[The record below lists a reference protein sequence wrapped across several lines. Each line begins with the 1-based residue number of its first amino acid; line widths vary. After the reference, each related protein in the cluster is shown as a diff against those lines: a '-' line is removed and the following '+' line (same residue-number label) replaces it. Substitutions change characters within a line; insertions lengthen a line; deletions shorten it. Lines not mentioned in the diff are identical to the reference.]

1 MFLPQIPLTEGP
13 PVGELHERLSA
24 IEKKIVDF
32 SKVVDIPLKEQQ
44 ISRLESRMA
53 EGDFWT
59 DQARAQT
66 QVGELKAIKGI
77 VEPWRTLA
85 TAARDARELCEM
97 AEGENDTPTLADL
110 DAEHQRLV
118 TAYDQLEL
126 TLALSG
132 KYDRADVYLSIKPGT
147 GGTESC
153 DWGEILFRMY
163 SAFCQKKGWTFDV
176 LDMLPG
182 EIAGLKTCSVRIT
195 GENVYGYLKA
205 EMGTHRLVRI
215 SPFDGN
221 ARRQTSFAAIEITP
235 EMADVAEVKL
245 DDKELRIDTFR
256 ASGAGGQHVNK
267 TDSAVRVTHVPTG
280 MFVACQLE
288 RSQVQNKATAM
299 RMLAAKLQQAKDTER
314 LDELKDFRGERG
326 TIAWGHQIRS
336 YVMMPYQ
343 MVKDLRTGHTT
354 SRIQEVL
361 DGDLQQFLDAYL
373 RWVLAG
379 RPDRKAQSED

>member
-1 MFLPQIPLTEGP
+1 M
-13 PVGELHERLSA
+13 GELHERLSA

-59 DQARAQT
+59 DQSRAQA
-66 QVGELKAIKGI
+66 QVGELKSIKGI

-85 TAARDARELCEM
+85 TAARDARELCDM
-97 AEGENDTPTLADL
+97 AEGENDTPTLLDL
-110 DAEHQRLV
+110 DAEHARLV

-132 KYDRADVYLSIKPGT
+132 KYDRADVYLSIKPGA

-379 RPDRKAQSED
+379 RPDRKAQSDD

>member
-1 MFLPQIPLTEGP
+1 
-13 PVGELHERLSA
+13 VGELHERLSA
-24 IEKKIVDF
+24 IEKKIGEF

-59 DQARAQT
+59 DQARAQA
-66 QVGELKAIKGI
+66 QVGELKSIKGI

-85 TAARDARELCEM
+85 GAARDARELCEM
-97 AEGENDTPTLADL
+97 AENDGDVGTLTDL
-110 DAEHQRLV
+110 DGEHARLV
-118 TAYDQLEL
+118 EAYDQLEL

-132 KYDRADVYLSIKPGT
+132 KYDSADVYLSIKPGA

-182 EIAGLKTCSVRIT
+182 EIAGLKACSVRIS

-215 SPFDGN
+215 SPFDSN

-267 TDSAVRVTHVPTG
+267 TDSAVRVTHIPTG

-314 LDELKDFRGERG
+314 LEELKDFRGERG

-361 DGDLQQFLDAYL
+361 DGDLQPFLDAYL

-379 RPDRKAQSED
+379 RPDRKAQSDD

>member
-1 MFLPQIPLTEGP
+1 M
-13 PVGELHERLSA
+13 GELHERLSA
-24 IEKKIVDF
+24 IEKKVNDF
-32 SKVVDIPLKEQQ
+32 AKVVDIEVKEQQ
-44 ISRLESRMA
+44 IARLESRMA

-59 DQARAQT
+59 DQIRAQK
-66 QVGELKAIKGI
+66 QVAELKSIKSI
-77 VEPWRTLA
+77 VEPWRTMA
-85 TAARDARELCEM
+85 NAARDAREMCELAE
-97 AEGENDTPTLADL
+97 AEGEQSSL
-110 DAEHQRLV
+110 DELDGEHARLV
-118 TAYDQLEL
+118 AAYEALEL
-126 TLALSG
+126 TLALG
-132 KYDRADVYLSIKPGT
+132 GRYDRSDVYLSIKPGA

-153 DWGEILFRMY
+153 DWGEMLFRMY
-163 SAFCQKKGWTFDV
+163 SSFCQKKGWTFDV

-182 EIAGLKTCSVRIT
+182 EIAGLKTCTIRIT

-215 SPFDGN
+215 SPFDSN
-221 ARRQTSFAAIEITP
+221 ARRQTSFTAVEITP
-235 EMADVAEVKL
+235 MMEDVGEVTL
-245 DDKELRIDTFR
+245 DEKELRIDTYR

-280 MFVACQLE
+280 LFVACQAE

-299 RMLAAKLQQAKDTER
+299 SMLVAKLQQAKESER
-314 LDELKDFRGERG
+314 LDELKDLKGERG

-343 MVKDLRTGHTT
+343 MVKDLRTGYST

-361 DGDLQQFLDAYL
+361 DGDLQAFLDAYL

-379 RPDRKAQSED
+379 RPDRKAQGGGDD

>member
-1 MFLPQIPLTEGP
+1 M
-13 PVGELHERLSA
+13 GELHERLSA

-66 QVGELKAIKGI
+66 QVGELKSIKGI

-85 TAARDARELCEM
+85 TAARDARELCDM
-97 AEGENDTPTLADL
+97 AEGENDTPTLLDL
-110 DAEHQRLV
+110 DAEHARLV
-118 TAYDQLEL
+118 TAYDLLEL

-132 KYDRADVYLSIKPGT
+132 KYDRADVYLSIKPGA

-299 RMLAAKLQQAKDTER
+299 RMLAAKLQQVKDTER

>member
-1 MFLPQIPLTEGP
+1 M
-13 PVGELHERLSA
+13 GELHERLSA

-59 DQARAQT
+59 DQARAQS
-66 QVGELKAIKGI
+66 QVGELKGIKGI

-110 DAEHQRLV
+110 NVEHERLV

-132 KYDRADVYLSIKPGT
+132 KYDRADVYLSIKPGA

-182 EIAGLKTCSVRIT
+182 EIAGLKTCSIRIT

-361 DGDLQQFLDAYL
+361 DGDLQPFLDAYL

-379 RPDRKAQSED
+379 RPDRKAQSDD

>member
-1 MFLPQIPLTEGP
+1 M
-13 PVGELHERLSA
+13 GELHERLSA
-24 IEKKIVDF
+24 IEKKVNDF
-32 SKVVDIPLKEQQ
+32 AKVVDIEVKEQQ
-44 ISRLESRMA
+44 IARLESRMA

-59 DQARAQT
+59 DQSRAQK
-66 QVGELKAIKGI
+66 QVAELKAIKAV
-77 VEPWRTLA
+77 VEPWRTMA
-85 TAARDARELCEM
+85 TAARDAREMCELAE
-97 AEGENDTPTLADL
+97 AEGEQDSLAEL
-110 DAEHQRLV
+110 DGEHARLV
-118 TAYDQLEL
+118 AAYEALEL
-126 TLALSG
+126 TLALG
-132 KYDRADVYLSIKPGT
+132 GRYDRSDVYLSIKPGA

-163 SAFCQKKGWTFDV
+163 SSFCQKRGWTFDV

-182 EIAGLKTCSVRIT
+182 EIAGLKTCTVRIT

-215 SPFDGN
+215 SPFDSN
-221 ARRQTSFAAIEITP
+221 ARRQTSFTAVEITP
-235 EMADVAEVKL
+235 MMEDVGEVTL
-245 DDKELRIDTFR
+245 DEKELRIDTYR

-280 MFVACQLE
+280 LFVACQAE

-299 RMLAAKLQQAKDTER
+299 SMLVAKLQQAKESER
-314 LDELKDFRGERG
+314 LDELKDLKGERG

-343 MVKDLRTGHTT
+343 MVKDLRTGHST

-379 RPDRKAQSED
+379 RPDRKAQAGGDD

>member
-1 MFLPQIPLTEGP
+1 
-13 PVGELHERLSA
+13 VGELHERLSA

-59 DQARAQT
+59 DQARAQS
-66 QVGELKAIKGI
+66 QVGELKGIKGI

-85 TAARDARELCEM
+85 TAASDARELCEM

-110 DAEHQRLV
+110 NVEHERLV

-132 KYDRADVYLSIKPGT
+132 KYDRADVYLSIKPGA

-182 EIAGLKTCSVRIT
+182 EIAGLKTCSIRIT

-361 DGDLQQFLDAYL
+361 DGDLQPFLDAYL

-379 RPDRKAQSED
+379 RPDRKAQSDD

>member
-1 MFLPQIPLTEGP
+1 
-13 PVGELHERLSA
+13 VGELHERLST
-24 IEKKIVDF
+24 IEKKIGDF
-32 SKVVDIPLKEQQ
+32 SKVVDIPQKEQQ

-66 QVGELKAIKGI
+66 QVGELKSIKGI

-110 DAEHQRLV
+110 DNEHARLV
-118 TAYDQLEL
+118 AAYEQLEL

-132 KYDRADVYLSIKPGT
+132 KYDSADVYLSIKPGA

-182 EIAGLKTCSVRIT
+182 EIAGLKTCSIRIT

-361 DGDLQQFLDAYL
+361 DGDLQPFLDAYL

-379 RPDRKAQSED
+379 RPDRKAQSDD

>member
-1 MFLPQIPLTEGP
+1 M
-13 PVGELHERLSA
+13 GELHERLSA

-66 QVGELKAIKGI
+66 QVGELKGIKGI

-85 TAARDARELCEM
+85 NAARDARELCEM

-132 KYDRADVYLSIKPGT
+132 KYDRADVYLSIKPGA

-379 RPDRKAQSED
+379 RPDRKAQSDD

>member
-1 MFLPQIPLTEGP
+1 M
-13 PVGELHERLSA
+13 GELYERLSA
-24 IEKKIVDF
+24 IEKKIGEF
-32 SKVVDIPLKEQQ
+32 AKVVDIPVKEQQ
-44 ISRLESRMA
+44 IARLESRMS
-53 EGDFWT
+53 EGDFWN
-59 DQARAQT
+59 DQARAQA
-66 QVGELKAIKGI
+66 QVSELKAIRGI

-85 TAARDARELCEM
+85 TAAKDARELGEM
-97 AEGENDTPTLADL
+97 AEGESDQGTLADL
-110 DAEHQRLV
+110 DKEHARLV
-118 TAYDQLEL
+118 AAYDALEL

-132 KYDRADVYLSIKPGT
+132 KYDRADVYLSIKPGA

-153 DWGEILFRMY
+153 DWGEMLFRMY
-163 SAFCQKKGWTFDV
+163 ANFCQKKGWTFDV

-182 EIAGLKTCSVRIT
+182 EVAGLKACTIRIT

-215 SPFDGN
+215 SPFDSN
-221 ARRQTSFAAIEITP
+221 ARRQTSFTAIEITP
-235 EMADVAEVKL
+235 EMADVGDVVL
-245 DDKELRIDTFR
+245 DEKELRIDTYR

-280 MFVACQLE
+280 MFVACQAE

-299 RMLAAKLQQAKDTER
+299 KMLVAKLQQAKESER
-314 LDELKDFRGERG
+314 LDELKDLKGERG

-354 SRIQEVL
+354 SRIQETL

>member
-1 MFLPQIPLTEGP
+1 M
-13 PVGELHERLSA
+13 GELHERLSA

-59 DQARAQT
+59 DQSRAQA
-66 QVGELKAIKGI
+66 QVGELKSIKGI

-85 TAARDARELCEM
+85 TAARDARELCDM
-97 AEGENDTPTLADL
+97 AEGENDTPTLIDL
-110 DAEHQRLV
+110 DAEHARLV

-132 KYDRADVYLSIKPGT
+132 KYDRADVYLSIKPGA

>member
-1 MFLPQIPLTEGP
+1 M
-13 PVGELHERLSA
+13 GELHERLSA

-59 DQARAQT
+59 DQARAQA
-66 QVGELKAIKGI
+66 QVGELKGIKGI

-110 DAEHQRLV
+110 DREHERLV
-118 TAYDQLEL
+118 SAYEQLEL

-132 KYDRADVYLSIKPGT
+132 RYDSSDVYLSIKPGA

-182 EIAGLKTCSVRIT
+182 EIAGLKACSIRIT

-215 SPFDGN
+215 SPFDSN
-221 ARRQTSFAAIEITP
+221 ARRQTSFTAVEITP
-235 EMADVAEVKL
+235 MMEDVGEVQL
-245 DDKELRIDTFR
+245 DEKELRIDTFR

-267 TDSAVRVTHVPTG
+267 TDSAVRVTHIPTG
-280 MFVACQLE
+280 MFVACQAE

-299 RMLAAKLQQAKDTER
+299 SMLVAKLQQAKEAER
-314 LDELKDFRGERG
+314 LDELKDLKGERG

-354 SRIQEVL
+354 SRIQDVL

-373 RWVLAG
+373 RWIIAG

>member
-1 MFLPQIPLTEGP
+1 M
-13 PVGELHERLSA
+13 GELHERLSA
-24 IEKKIVDF
+24 IEKKIGEF

-59 DQARAQT
+59 DQARAQA
-66 QVGELKAIKGI
+66 QVGELKSIKGI

-85 TAARDARELCEM
+85 GAARDARELCEM
-97 AEGENDTPTLADL
+97 AENDGDVGTLTDL
-110 DAEHQRLV
+110 DGEHARLV
-118 TAYDQLEL
+118 EAYDQLEL

-132 KYDRADVYLSIKPGT
+132 KYDSADVYLSIKPGA

-182 EIAGLKTCSVRIT
+182 EIAGLKACSVRIS

-215 SPFDGN
+215 SPFDSN

-267 TDSAVRVTHVPTG
+267 TDSAVRVTHIPTG

-314 LDELKDFRGERG
+314 LEELKDFRGERG

-361 DGDLQQFLDAYL
+361 DGDLQPFLDAYL

-379 RPDRKAQSED
+379 RPDRKAQSDD

>member
-1 MFLPQIPLTEGP
+1 M
-13 PVGELHERLSA
+13 GELHERLSA
-24 IEKKIVDF
+24 IEKKVNDF
-32 SKVVDIPLKEQQ
+32 AKVVDIEVKEQQ
-44 ISRLESRMA
+44 IARLESRMA

-59 DQARAQT
+59 DQIRAQK
-66 QVGELKAIKGI
+66 QVAELKSIKSI
-77 VEPWRTLA
+77 VEPWRTMA
-85 TAARDARELCEM
+85 NAARDAREMCELAE
-97 AEGENDTPTLADL
+97 AEGEQVSL
-110 DAEHQRLV
+110 DELDGEHARLV
-118 TAYDQLEL
+118 AAYEALEL
-126 TLALSG
+126 TLALG
-132 KYDRADVYLSIKPGT
+132 GRYDRSDVYLSIKPGA

-153 DWGEILFRMY
+153 DWGEMLFRMY
-163 SAFCQKKGWTFDV
+163 SSFCQKKGWTFDV

-182 EIAGLKTCSVRIT
+182 EIAGLKTCTIRIT

-215 SPFDGN
+215 SPFDSN
-221 ARRQTSFAAIEITP
+221 ARRQTSFTAVEITP
-235 EMADVAEVKL
+235 MMEDVGEVTL
-245 DDKELRIDTFR
+245 DEKELRIDTYR

-280 MFVACQLE
+280 LFVACQAE

-299 RMLAAKLQQAKDTER
+299 SMLVAKLQQAKESER
-314 LDELKDFRGERG
+314 LDELKDLKGERG

-343 MVKDLRTGHTT
+343 MVKDLRTGYST

-361 DGDLQQFLDAYL
+361 DGDLQAFLDAYL

-379 RPDRKAQSED
+379 RPDRKAQGGADD

>member
-1 MFLPQIPLTEGP
+1 M
-13 PVGELHERLSA
+13 GELHERLSA
-24 IEKKIVDF
+24 IEKKIGEF

-66 QVGELKAIKGI
+66 QVSELKSIKGI

-85 TAARDARELCEM
+85 NAARDAQELCEM
-97 AEGENDTPTLADL
+97 AESDGDAGTLADL
-110 DAEHQRLV
+110 DAEHARLV
-118 TAYDQLEL
+118 AAYEQLEL

-132 KYDRADVYLSIKPGT
+132 KYDSADVYLSIKPGA

-215 SPFDGN
+215 SPFDSN

-314 LDELKDFRGERG
+314 LEELKDFRGERG

-361 DGDLQQFLDAYL
+361 DGELQPFLDAYL

-379 RPDRKAQSED
+379 RPDRKAASDD

>member
-1 MFLPQIPLTEGP
+1 M
-13 PVGELHERLSA
+13 GELHERLSA
-24 IEKKIVDF
+24 IEKKISEF

-66 QVGELKAIKGI
+66 QVSELKSIKGI

-85 TAARDARELCEM
+85 NAARDAQELCEM
-97 AEGENDTPTLADL
+97 AEGDGDTGTLADL
-110 DAEHQRLV
+110 DAEHARLV
-118 TAYDQLEL
+118 AAYDQLEL

-132 KYDRADVYLSIKPGT
+132 KYDSADVYLSIKPGA

-215 SPFDGN
+215 SPFDSN

-314 LDELKDFRGERG
+314 LEELKDFRGERG

-361 DGDLQQFLDAYL
+361 DGELQPFLDAYL

-379 RPDRKAQSED
+379 RPDRKAASDD

>member
-1 MFLPQIPLTEGP
+1 M
-13 PVGELHERLSA
+13 GELHERLSA
-24 IEKKIVDF
+24 IEKKIGEF

-66 QVGELKAIKGI
+66 QVGELKSIKGI
-77 VEPWRTLA
+77 VEPWRILA
-85 TAARDARELCEM
+85 GAARDARELCEM
-97 AEGENDTPTLADL
+97 AENDGDAGTLADL
-110 DAEHQRLV
+110 DAEHARLV
-118 TAYDQLEL
+118 EAYEQLEL

-132 KYDRADVYLSIKPGT
+132 KYDSADVYLSIKPGA

-182 EIAGLKTCSVRIT
+182 EIAGLKACSVRIS

-215 SPFDGN
+215 SPFDSN

-267 TDSAVRVTHVPTG
+267 TDSAVRVTHIPTG

-314 LDELKDFRGERG
+314 LEELKDFRGERG

-361 DGDLQQFLDAYL
+361 DGDLQPFLDAYL

-379 RPDRKAQSED
+379 RPDRKAQSDD

>member
-1 MFLPQIPLTEGP
+1 
-13 PVGELHERLSA
+13 VGELHERLSA
-24 IEKKIVDF
+24 IEKKIGEF

-66 QVGELKAIKGI
+66 QVGELKSIKGI
-77 VEPWRTLA
+77 VEPWRILA
-85 TAARDARELCEM
+85 GAARDARELCEM
-97 AEGENDTPTLADL
+97 AENDGDAGTLADL
-110 DAEHQRLV
+110 DAEHARLV
-118 TAYDQLEL
+118 EAYEQLEL

-132 KYDRADVYLSIKPGT
+132 KYDSADVYLSIKPGA

-182 EIAGLKTCSVRIT
+182 EIAGLKACSVRIS

-215 SPFDGN
+215 SPFDSN

-267 TDSAVRVTHVPTG
+267 TDSAVRVTHIPTG

-314 LDELKDFRGERG
+314 LEELKDFRGERG

-361 DGDLQQFLDAYL
+361 DGDLQPFLDAYL

-379 RPDRKAQSED
+379 RPDRKAQSDD

>member
-1 MFLPQIPLTEGP
+1 M
-13 PVGELHERLSA
+13 GELHERLSA
-24 IEKKIVDF
+24 IEKKVNDF
-32 SKVVDIPLKEQQ
+32 AKVVDIEVKEQQ
-44 ISRLESRMA
+44 IARLESRMA

-59 DQARAQT
+59 DQVRAQK
-66 QVGELKAIKGI
+66 QVAELKSIKSV
-77 VEPWRTLA
+77 VEPWRTMA
-85 TAARDARELCEM
+85 NAARDAREMCELAE
-97 AEGENDTPTLADL
+97 AEGEQDSLAEL
-110 DAEHQRLV
+110 DGEHARLV
-118 TAYDQLEL
+118 AAYEALEL
-126 TLALSG
+126 TLALG
-132 KYDRADVYLSIKPGT
+132 GRYDRSDVYLSIKPGA

-153 DWGEILFRMY
+153 DWGEMLFRMY
-163 SAFCQKKGWTFDV
+163 SSFCQKKGWTFDV

-215 SPFDGN
+215 SPFDSN
-221 ARRQTSFAAIEITP
+221 ARRQTSFTAVEITP
-235 EMADVAEVKL
+235 MMEDVGEVTL
-245 DDKELRIDTFR
+245 DEKELRIDTYR

-280 MFVACQLE
+280 LFVACQAE

-299 RMLAAKLQQAKDTER
+299 SMLVAKLQQAKESER
-314 LDELKDFRGERG
+314 LDELKDLKGERG

-343 MVKDLRTGHTT
+343 MVKDLRTGYNT

-361 DGDLQQFLDAYL
+361 DGDLQAFLDAYL

-379 RPDRKAQSED
+379 RPDRKAQGGGDD

>member
-1 MFLPQIPLTEGP
+1 M
-13 PVGELHERLSA
+13 GELHERLSA

-59 DQARAQT
+59 DQARAQA
-66 QVGELKAIKGI
+66 QVSELKVIKGV

-85 TAARDARELCEM
+85 TAAHDARELCEM
-97 AEGENDTPTLADL
+97 AEGENETDSLVEL
-110 DAEHQRLV
+110 DREHARLV
-118 TAYDQLEL
+118 SAYEQLEL

-132 KYDRADVYLSIKPGT
+132 RYDRADVYLSIKPGA

-182 EIAGLKTCSVRIT
+182 EIAGLKACSIRIT

-245 DDKELRIDTFR
+245 DEKELRIDTFR

-299 RMLAAKLQQAKDTER
+299 RMLAAKLQQAKDAER
-314 LDELKDFRGERG
+314 LDELKDLKGERG

-354 SRIQEVL
+354 SRIQDVL

-373 RWVLAG
+373 RWIIAG

>member
-1 MFLPQIPLTEGP
+1 M
-13 PVGELHERLSA
+13 GELHERLSA

-59 DQARAQT
+59 DQARAQS
-66 QVGELKAIKGI
+66 QVGELKGIKGI

-85 TAARDARELCEM
+85 TAASDARELCEM

-110 DAEHQRLV
+110 NVEHERLV

-132 KYDRADVYLSIKPGT
+132 KYDRADVYLSIKPGA

-182 EIAGLKTCSVRIT
+182 EIAGLKTCSIRIT

-361 DGDLQQFLDAYL
+361 DGDLQPFLDAYL

-379 RPDRKAQSED
+379 RPDRKAQSDD

>member
-1 MFLPQIPLTEGP
+1 M
-13 PVGELHERLSA
+13 GELHERLSA
-24 IEKKIVDF
+24 IEKKIGEF

-59 DQARAQT
+59 DQARAQA
-66 QVGELKAIKGI
+66 QVGELKSIKGI
-77 VEPWRTLA
+77 VEPWRKLA
-85 TAARDARELCEM
+85 GAARDARELCEM
-97 AEGENDTPTLADL
+97 AENDGDVGTLTDL
-110 DAEHQRLV
+110 DGEHARLV
-118 TAYDQLEL
+118 EAYDQLEL

-132 KYDRADVYLSIKPGT
+132 KYDSADVYLSIKPGA

-182 EIAGLKTCSVRIT
+182 EIAGLKACSVRIS

-215 SPFDGN
+215 SPFDSN

-267 TDSAVRVTHVPTG
+267 TDSAVRVTHIPTG

-314 LDELKDFRGERG
+314 LEELKDFRGERG

-361 DGDLQQFLDAYL
+361 DGDLQPFLDAYL

-379 RPDRKAQSED
+379 RPDRKAQSDD

>member
-1 MFLPQIPLTEGP
+1 
-13 PVGELHERLSA
+13 VGELHERLSA
-24 IEKKIVDF
+24 IEKKIGEF

-59 DQARAQT
+59 DQARAQA
-66 QVGELKAIKGI
+66 QVGELKSIKGI
-77 VEPWRTLA
+77 VEPWRKLA
-85 TAARDARELCEM
+85 GAARDARELCEM
-97 AEGENDTPTLADL
+97 AENDGDVGTLTDL
-110 DAEHQRLV
+110 DGEHARLV
-118 TAYDQLEL
+118 EAYDQLEL

-132 KYDRADVYLSIKPGT
+132 KYDSADVYLSIKPGA

-182 EIAGLKTCSVRIT
+182 EIAGLKACSVRIS

-215 SPFDGN
+215 SPFDSN

-267 TDSAVRVTHVPTG
+267 TDSAVRVTHIPTG

-314 LDELKDFRGERG
+314 LEELKDFRGERG

-361 DGDLQQFLDAYL
+361 DGDLQPFLDAYL

-379 RPDRKAQSED
+379 RPDRKAQSDD

>member
-1 MFLPQIPLTEGP
+1 M
-13 PVGELHERLSA
+13 GELHERLSA
-24 IEKKIVDF
+24 IEKKVNDF
-32 SKVVDIPLKEQQ
+32 AKVVDIEVKEQQ
-44 ISRLESRMA
+44 IARLESRMA

-59 DQARAQT
+59 DQSRAQK
-66 QVGELKAIKGI
+66 QVAELKSIKSV
-77 VEPWRTLA
+77 VEPWRTMA
-85 TAARDARELCEM
+85 TAARDARELCEL
-97 AEGENDTPTLADL
+97 AESEGEQDSLIEL
-110 DAEHQRLV
+110 DREHARLV
-118 TAYDQLEL
+118 TAYEAMEL
-126 TLALSG
+126 TLALG
-132 KYDRADVYLSIKPGT
+132 GRYDRSDVFLSIKPGA

-153 DWGEILFRMY
+153 DWGEMLFRMY
-163 SAFCQKKGWTFDV
+163 SSFCQKKGWTFDV

-182 EIAGLKTCSVRIT
+182 EIAGLKTCTVRIT

-215 SPFDGN
+215 SPFDSN
-221 ARRQTSFAAIEITP
+221 ARRQTSFTAIEVTP
-235 EMADVAEVKL
+235 IMEDVGEVTL
-245 DDKELRIDTFR
+245 DEKELRIDTYR

-280 MFVACQLE
+280 LFVACQAE

-299 RMLAAKLQQAKDTER
+299 SMLVAKLQQAKESER
-314 LDELKDFRGERG
+314 LDELKDLKGERG

-343 MVKDLRTGHTT
+343 MVKDLRTGFST

-361 DGDLQQFLDAYL
+361 DGDVQAFLDAYL

-379 RPDRKAQSED
+379 RPDRKAQGGGDE